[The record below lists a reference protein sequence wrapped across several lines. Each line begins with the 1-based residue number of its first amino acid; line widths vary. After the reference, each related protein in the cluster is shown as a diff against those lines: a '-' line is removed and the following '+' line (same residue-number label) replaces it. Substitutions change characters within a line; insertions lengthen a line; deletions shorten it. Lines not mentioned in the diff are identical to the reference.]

1 MLDNFQSFVGS
12 PIVCKLVDQDQY
24 VQVGFSNY
32 VSRWNISLIKA
43 SDDKDVS
50 EYDEDNFVELVKDFE
65 EVILPLLPKD

>member
-1 MLDNFQSFVGS
+1 MLDDFQSFVGS